1 MLNIEYSKYW
11 YSICSIYGVTATFPS
26 FCEYCTFTPILI
38 LVTDPRVSAF
48 LPILKRTLCSDFIK
62 GTHTEK
68 KHQAIQL
75 KPKLSLLPV
84 SSLNGQTP
92 FTAFERAILSA
103 SFVPNC
109 FIWKHPWH
117 ISVLLACLK
126 WIRLSKAW
134 VLPQLPAWFRIS

>member
-1 MLNIEYSKYW
+1 M
-11 YSICSIYGVTATFPS
+11 CSIYAVTATFPS
-26 FCEYCTFTPILI
+26 FREYCAFYSHLDTCNRPY
-38 LVTDPRVSAF
+38 RVSAF
-48 LPILKRTLCSDFIK
+48 LLTLKCTLCSDFIK

-109 FIWKHPWH
+109 SIWKHPWH
-117 ISVLLACLK
+117 ISALLACLK
-126 WIRLSKAW
+126 
-134 VLPQLPAWFRIS
+134 

>member
-1 MLNIEYSKYW
+1 MNIVNIDIVCVLYMQSLQLFLAFV
-11 YSICSIYGVTATFPS
+11 SIVLS
-26 FCEYCTFTPILI
+26 TPILI

-48 LPILKRTLCSDFIK
+48 LLTLKRTLCSDFIK

-75 KPKLSLLPV
+75 KPKLSMLPV

-109 FIWKHPWH
+109 SIWKHSWH
-117 ISVLLACLK
+117 ISALLACLK
-126 WIRLSKAW
+126 WIWLSKAW
-134 VLPQLPAWFRIS
+134 VLPRLPAWFRIS

>member
-1 MLNIEYSKYW
+1 MQSLQLFLAFMNIILS
-11 YSICSIYGVTATFPS
+11 
-26 FCEYCTFTPILI
+26 TPILI
-38 LVTDPRVSAF
+38 LETDPRVSAF
-48 LPILKRTLCSDFIK
+48 LLILKRTLCSDFIK

-75 KPKLSLLPV
+75 KPKLSLLPT

-103 SFVPNC
+103 SFVPNY

-117 ISVLLACLK
+117 ISALLACLK
-126 WIRLSKAW
+126 
-134 VLPQLPAWFRIS
+134 